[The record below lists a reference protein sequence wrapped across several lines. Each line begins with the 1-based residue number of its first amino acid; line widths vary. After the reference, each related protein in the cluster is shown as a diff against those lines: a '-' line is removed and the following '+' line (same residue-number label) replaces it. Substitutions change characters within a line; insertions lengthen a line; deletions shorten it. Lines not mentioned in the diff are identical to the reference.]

1 MTDIREPR
9 PSADDMIYRFR
20 RERPTRGI
28 GKVALGLLLTAALT
42 LWGLSSWGSST
53 KKPNN
58 ESDGSVVASVSGALT
73 HTAARSRLQIT
84 VVAAGNLES
93 SKNLEI
99 KCQVAGG
106 SSILW
111 IVPDGKEVEQGDVI
125 VKLDQSSIDDQ
136 LNSQRINLEKA
147 MASKIQAEED
157 HGAAILSVQEYA
169 EGTFLKEQQI
179 AEANINIAQ
188 ENLRSSQNLL
198 EHTRKMSRKGFVTA
212 LQVEADEF
220 AVERSRLE
228 LESAKIS
235 KKVLQDFTRAK
246 TLKDLEAKRDAA
258 AAKVR
263 AEQAGFKLEQDRLER
278 LERQVRNCEIK
289 APQNGMVIYANDQGS
304 GRGGGSSSVKIEEG
318 AMVRESQTILRLP
331 DLNNMQV
338 KMTVHES
345 KIEQLKINDLAN
357 IRITDHEYEGR
368 IVAIANQPEPG
379 SWFQSNIKEYA
390 TYVKIERPKDG
401 AKSEIKN
408 SLKPGLTA
416 ETEVLIADLPNVI
429 AVPVSCIVEQSGKYF
444 AWVVPD
450 PNMNKI
456 EKRTLLV
463 GLTNQKLIEVSDG
476 LKEGDVVLLNP
487 RAVVEDARKE
497 EPKSASGDADSKKK
511 FGSSAVKGD
520 ATPGKGG
527 AAGGEKKPTE
537 TKDGKGPTPEGQGAG
552 GGGTPKAASAF
563 KVPTV
568 ADIMKQD
575 TDKDGKI
582 SKDEADE
589 RMKQRWDQN
598 DTNNDGFVDRAEAKE
613 MVDRFIKF
621 MKQRQEQ
628 GGGGPPGGAGPQ

>member
-20 RERPTRGI
+20 RERPTRGL
-28 GKVALGLLLTAALT
+28 GRVVLGLLFTAAVM
-42 LWGLSSWGSST
+42 LWGFSSWGSSG
-53 KKPNN
+53 KNSG

-93 SKNLEI
+93 SKNLEV

-111 IVPDGKEVEQGDVI
+111 IVPDGKEVEKDEVI
-125 VKLDQSSIDDQ
+125 VKLDQSSIDDL

-188 ENLRSSQNLL
+188 ENMRSSQNLL

-220 AVERSRLE
+220 AVERSKLE
-228 LESAKIS
+228 LDSAKLS

-263 AEQAGFKLEQDRLER
+263 AEQAGFKLEKDRLER

-304 GRGGGSSSVKIEEG
+304 GRGGGSSSVKVEEG

-331 DLNNMQV
+331 DLGNMQV

-345 KIEQLKINDLAN
+345 KIEQLKEGMPAN
-357 IRITDHEYEGR
+357 IRITDREFQGK
-368 IVAIANQPEPG
+368 IVTIANQPEPG

-390 TYVKIERPKDG
+390 TIVKISGEAEG
-401 AKSEIKN
+401 
-408 SLKPGLTA
+408 LKPGLTA

-429 AVPVSCIVEQSGKYF
+429 AVPVSCVVEQSGKYF
-444 AWVVPD
+444 AWVVTGP
-450 PNMNKI
+450 NKI

-463 GLTNQKLIEVSDG
+463 GMTNQKLIEVSDG
-476 LKEGDVVLLNP
+476 IKEGVKKSLARN
-487 RAVVEDARKE
+487 RATRVRVRNSAAHRQRVMWAL
-497 EPKSASGDADSKKK
+497 PK
-511 FGSSAVKGD
+511 
-520 ATPGKGG
+520 ATPLLAIRRPQKRKMPKVLPQKGR
-527 AAGGEKKPTE
+527 
-537 TKDGKGPTPEGQGAG
+537 
-552 GGGTPKAASAF
+552 
-563 KVPTV
+563 V
-568 ADIMKQD
+568 
-575 TDKDGKI
+575 
-582 SKDEADE
+582 
-589 RMKQRWDQN
+589 
-598 DTNNDGFVDRAEAKE
+598 VDRRKPL
-613 MVDRFIKF
+613 VVSRC
-621 MKQRQEQ
+621 QQWQ
-628 GGGGPPGGAGPQ
+628 TS

>member
-9 PSADDMIYRFR
+9 QSADDLIYRFR

-28 GKVALGLLLTAALT
+28 GKVALGLLLTATLT
-42 LWGLSSWGSST
+42 LWALSSWGSGE
-53 KKPNN
+53 KKSN
-58 ESDGSVVASVSGALT
+58 ETTDGSVIASVSGALT
-73 HTAARSRLQIT
+73 HTATRSRLQIT

-111 IVPDGKEVEQGDVI
+111 IVPDGKEVEKDEII
-125 VKLDQSSIDDQ
+125 VKLDQSSIDDL

-147 MASKIQAEED
+147 QASKIQAEED

-169 EGTFLKEQQI
+169 EGTFLKEQQV

-188 ENLRSSQNLL
+188 ENLRSSMNLL

-220 AVERSRLE
+220 SVERSKLE

-235 KKVLQDFTRAK
+235 KKVLQEFTRAK

-263 AEQAGFKLEQDRLER
+263 AEQAGYKLEKDRLER
-278 LERQVRNCEIK
+278 LERQIRNCEIK

-331 DLNNMQV
+331 DLGNMQV

-345 KIEQLKINDLAN
+345 KIEQLKVGMPAN
-357 IRITDHEYEGR
+357 IRITDREFQGK
-368 IVAIANQPEPG
+368 IVSIANQPEPG

-390 TYVKIERPKDG
+390 TIVKITGEAEG
-401 AKSEIKN
+401 
-408 SLKPGLTA
+408 LKPGLTA
-416 ETEVLIADLPNVI
+416 ETEVLVADLPNVI
-429 AVPVSCIVEQSGKYF
+429 AIPVSCVVEQSGKYF
-444 AWVVPD
+444 AWVVTD
-450 PNMNKI
+450 AANNKI

-463 GLTNQKLIEVSDG
+463 GMTNQKLIEISDG
-476 LKEGDVVLLNP
+476 IKEGDVVLLNP

-497 EPKSASGDADSKKK
+497 EPKSAATETDSGKK
-511 FGSSAVKGD
+511 FGSTSAK
-520 ATPGKGG
+520 PESG
-527 AAGGEKKPTE
+527 AAKSQAGGEDKKPADA
-537 TKDGKGPTPEGQGAG
+537 KDGKGQPVEGQ
-552 GGGTPKAASAF
+552 GGGTPKAAGGGF
-563 KVPTV
+563 KLPTV

-582 SKDEADE
+582 SKEEADD
-589 RMKQRWDQN
+589 RMKQGWDRN
-598 DTNNDGFVDRAEAKE
+598 DTNGDGFVDRTEVKE
-613 MVDRFIKF
+613 MVDRFVKF

-628 GGGGPPGGAGPQ
+628 GGGGPPGAQ

>member
-1 MTDIREPR
+1 MKLETRS
-9 PSADDMIYRFR
+9 SADDVIFRFKH
-20 RERPTRGI
+20 ERPTRGP
-28 GKVALGLLLTAALT
+28 GRVVLGVLFVAALT
-42 LWGLSSWGSST
+42 LGGVSYFGSGS
-53 KKPNN
+53 KKSG
-58 ESDGSVVASVSGALT
+58 EADGSTLASVSGALT
-73 HTAARSRLQIT
+73 HTAARSRLLIT

-93 SKNLEI
+93 SKNLEV

-111 IVPDGKEVEQGDVI
+111 IVPDGKEVEQGEVI
-125 VKLDQSSIDDQ
+125 VKLDQSSIDDL

-147 MASKIQAEED
+147 MASKIQAQED
-157 HGAAILSVQEYA
+157 HGAAILSVQEYD

-220 AVERSRLE
+220 SVERSKLE
-228 LESAKIS
+228 LESAKLS
-235 KKVLQDFTRAK
+235 KKVLQDFTREK
-246 TLKDLEAKRDAA
+246 TLKDLRAKREAA
-258 AAKVR
+258 AAKER
-263 AEQAGFKLEQDRLER
+263 AEQAGFKLESDRLER

-331 DLNNMQV
+331 DLANMQV

-345 KIEQLKINDLAN
+345 KIEQLKVGMPAN
-357 IRITDHEYEGR
+357 IRVTDREFQGK

-390 TYVKIERPKDG
+390 TIVKIDG
-401 AKSEIKN
+401 AAE

-429 AVPVSCIVEQSGKYF
+429 AVPVSCVVEQSGKYL
-444 AWVVPD
+444 AWVVTGP
-450 PNMNKI
+450 NKI

-463 GLTNQKLIEVSDG
+463 GMTNQKLIEVSDG
-476 LKEGDVVLLNP
+476 LREGDVVLLNP
-487 RAVVEDARKE
+487 RAIVEEARKE
-497 EPKSASGDADSKKK
+497 EPRAAPSEGESNKK
-511 FGSSAVKGD
+511 FGSSSAKSDVGSTKN
-520 ATPGKGG
+520 G
-527 AAGGEKKPTE
+527 AAGNDKKMAEAPEEKPKST
-537 TKDGKGPTPEGQGAG
+537 DGQSAT
-552 GGGTPKAASAF
+552 GTPKAAGGF
-563 KVPTV
+563 KMPTV
-568 ADIMKQD
+568 TDIMKQD
-575 TDKDGKI
+575 ADKDGKI
-582 SKDEADE
+582 SKEEADE
-589 RMKQRWDQN
+589 RMKQRWEQN
-598 DTNNDGFVDRAEAKE
+598 DTNADGFVDRAEAKE
-613 MVDRFIKF
+613 MVDRMAKF

-628 GGGGPPGGAGPQ
+628 GGGGPPAAPGGQ

>member
-20 RERPTRGI
+20 RERPTRGL
-28 GKVALGLLLTAALT
+28 GRVVLGLLFTAAVM
-42 LWGLSSWGSST
+42 LWGFSSWGSSG
-53 KKPNN
+53 KNSG

-93 SKNLEI
+93 SKNLEV

-111 IVPDGKEVEQGDVI
+111 IVPDGKEVEKDEVI
-125 VKLDQSSIDDQ
+125 VKLDQSSIDDL

-188 ENLRSSQNLL
+188 ENMRSSQNLL

-220 AVERSRLE
+220 AVERSKLE
-228 LESAKIS
+228 LDSAKLS

-263 AEQAGFKLEQDRLER
+263 AEQAGFKLEKDRLER

-304 GRGGGSSSVKIEEG
+304 GRGGGSSSVKVEEG

-331 DLNNMQV
+331 DLGNMQV

-345 KIEQLKINDLAN
+345 KIEQLKEGMPAN
-357 IRITDHEYEGR
+357 IRITDREFQGK
-368 IVAIANQPEPG
+368 IVTIANQPEPG

-390 TYVKIERPKDG
+390 TIVKISGEAEG
-401 AKSEIKN
+401 
-408 SLKPGLTA
+408 LKPGLTA

-429 AVPVSCIVEQSGKYF
+429 AVPVSCVVEQSGKYF
-444 AWVVPD
+444 AWVVTGP
-450 PNMNKI
+450 NKI

-463 GLTNQKLIEVSDG
+463 GMTNQKLIEVSDG
-476 LKEGDVVLLNP
+476 IKEGDVVLLNP

-497 EPKSASGDADSKKK
+497 EPRSKPSDAGSSKK
-511 FGSSAVKGD
+511 FGGSSAKGD
-520 ATPGKGG
+520 VGAAKSDPAAGDKKAAEAKDAKGPPTEG
-527 AAGGEKKPTE
+527 QSGGSPKAAGG
-537 TKDGKGPTPEGQGAG
+537 
-552 GGGTPKAASAF
+552 F
-563 KVPTV
+563 KMPTV

-582 SKDEADE
+582 SKDEADD
-589 RMKQRWDQN
+589 RMKQRWEQN
-598 DTNNDGFVDRAEAKE
+598 DTNGDGFIDRTEAKE
-613 MVDRFIKF
+613 MVDRMMKFI
-621 MKQRQEQ
+621 KQRQEQ
-628 GGGGPPGGAGPQ
+628 SGGGPPGGQ

>member
-53 KKPNN
+53 KKSNN

-331 DLNNMQV
+331 DLGNMQV

-345 KIEQLKINDLAN
+345 KIEQLKVGMPAN
-357 IRITDHEYEGR
+357 IRITDREFQGK

-379 SWFQSNIKEYA
+379 SWFQSSIKEYA
-390 TYVKIERPKDG
+390 TIVKIDG
-401 AKSEIKN
+401 EAEG
-408 SLKPGLTA
+408 LKPGLTA

-429 AVPVSCIVEQSGKYF
+429 AVPVSCVVEQAGKYF
-444 AWVVPD
+444 AWVVTGP
-450 PNMNKI
+450 NKI

-463 GLTNQKLIEVSDG
+463 GMTNQKLIEVSDG

-537 TKDGKGPTPEGQGAG
+537 TKDGKGPSPEGQGAA

-582 SKDEADE
+582 SKEEADE